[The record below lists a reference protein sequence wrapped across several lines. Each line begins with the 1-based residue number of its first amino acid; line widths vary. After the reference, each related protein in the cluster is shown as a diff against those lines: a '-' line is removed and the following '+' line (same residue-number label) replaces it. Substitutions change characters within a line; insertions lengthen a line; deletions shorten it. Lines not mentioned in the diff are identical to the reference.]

1 MKYSCA
7 KPSTSRNAS
16 PYHSDD
22 PGRWT
27 VGRWPR
33 RSPPRGLNRGV
44 GLGEA
49 ISSLCSYRFLFFEL
63 EPVRRTIH
71 DNGVAFA
78 EIAFEDTKRQRI
90 QHTLLNRALE
100 WARAVRGVV
109 TLADEVFLRAVGQDN
124 MDFALLEP
132 LHESGQLDV
141 DDSLHVLAAERMEED
156 DFVDAVQEL
165 RTEVLAQRD
174 HHRAPGSFRKRR
186 ALASANALGIGLGR
200 FGDVLAAEVRRH
212 DDDRILE

>member
-44 GLGEA
+44 GLGPA

-78 EIAFEDTKRQRI
+78 EIAQTSSAFAPPVRTTWVL
-90 QHTLLNRALE
+90 HTGTR
-100 WARAVRGVV
+100 V
-109 TLADEVFLRAVGQDN
+109 
-124 MDFALLEP
+124 
-132 LHESGQLDV
+132 
-141 DDSLHVLAAERMEED
+141 
-156 DFVDAVQEL
+156 
-165 RTEVLAQRD
+165 
-174 HHRAPGSFRKRR
+174 KRR
-186 ALASANALGIGLGR
+186 
-200 FGDVLAAEVRRH
+200 
-212 DDDRILE
+212 DRWM